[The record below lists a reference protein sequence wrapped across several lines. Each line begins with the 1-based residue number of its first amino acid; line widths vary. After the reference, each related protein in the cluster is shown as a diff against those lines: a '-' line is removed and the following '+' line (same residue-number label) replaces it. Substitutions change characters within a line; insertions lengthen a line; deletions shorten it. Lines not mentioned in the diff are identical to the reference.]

1 MKAAGIQKNEKQ
13 NENSRNDMHMQPE
26 APAHTGIFIEKR

>member
-1 MKAAGIQKNEKQ
+1 MKAAEIRKNEKQ
-13 NENSRNDMHMQPE
+13 HENSRNDMRMQPE